1 MKHEYHAYT
10 LELNNQGGT
19 VIGYWDAA
27 YGCFETD
34 WISTPRIVKNKQ
46 TQEHAA

>member
-10 LELNNQGGT
+10 LELNNHGGT
-19 VIGYWDAA
+19 VIGYWSAH
-27 YGCFETD
+27 GCFETD